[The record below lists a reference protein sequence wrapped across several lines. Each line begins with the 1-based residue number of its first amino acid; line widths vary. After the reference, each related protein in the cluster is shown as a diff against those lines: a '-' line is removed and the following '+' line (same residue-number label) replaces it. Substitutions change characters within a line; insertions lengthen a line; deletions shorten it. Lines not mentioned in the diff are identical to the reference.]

1 MRLLLTSTAL
11 AAASLGLAAAPAYA
25 QMKPAGHD
33 DVVAAIEACQT
44 IATPTWIELDA
55 LPDMGWHAAKKR
67 GERRR
72 TQVLRGIY
80 EKRGNEAY
88 VVVGGDEIKEKS
100 CVVLA
105 RLASTDEYI
114 PLVQQLATSHGMP
127 SRQDGPVYFWDGAD
141 KSMSVEPSGER
152 SAPNMKITIKAFK
165 ESAE

>member
-1 MRLLLTSTAL
+1 MRPAILSATFGVAAMAL
-11 AAASLGLAAAPAYA
+11 AAFPASA

-33 DVVAAIEACQT
+33 DVVAAIEACEA
-44 IATPTWIELDA
+44 IVTPTWIELDS
-55 LPDMGWHAAKKR
+55 LPDMGWHVAKKR

-88 VVVGGDEIKEKS
+88 VVVGADELKDKS

-105 RLASTDEYI
+105 RLDSTEDYI
-114 PLVQQLATSHGMP
+114 PLVQQLATSQGMP
-127 SRQDGPVYFWDGAD
+127 SRQDGPSYFWDGAD
-141 KSMSVEPSGER
+141 QSMSVEPSGER
-152 SAPNMKITIKAFK
+152 SAPNMKITIKALK